1 MGFTR
6 VGSNPTAVVTI
17 VYTFYYKK
25 KKKKEEREMNQ
36 SHTHT
41 PFSVSHFKVMVAPV
55 CAPHFV

>member
-1 MGFTR
+1 
-6 VGSNPTAVVTI
+6 
-17 VYTFYYKK
+17 
-25 KKKKEEREMNQ
+25 MNQ